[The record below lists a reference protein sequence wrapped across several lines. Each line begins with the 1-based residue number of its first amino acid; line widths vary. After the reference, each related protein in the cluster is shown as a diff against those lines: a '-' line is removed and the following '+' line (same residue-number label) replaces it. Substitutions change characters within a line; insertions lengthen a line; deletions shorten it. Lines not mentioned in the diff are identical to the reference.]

1 MAAIQLLLL
10 DRFSTEDVTRAKS
23 LDLLARYRLLCENA
37 GACRAT
43 DTTPPRELREQL
55 QLVEAELQTRLWLAT
70 AGSPG
75 APTSE
80 KPARS
85 PRSSGST
92 VALRSAKSAS
102 SEASPLSGSAA
113 HTRDSRV
120 VESAAADDLRMAPL
134 SPSGAA
140 VVYCDGACQGNPGP
154 GGYGVLVRVPGRP
167 ERTLSNGKSRTTN
180 NEMELTGAVEGLKLA
195 ISMGSTEIT
204 VVSDSE
210 YLVKGMSGWV
220 KGWLRN
226 GWKTASGTPVKNRVL
241 WEELHRLCEGRKVSW
256 SWIRGHNGHAE
267 NERCDALAVAAA
279 REAARVSR

>member
-1 MAAIQLLLL
+1 M
-10 DRFSTEDVTRAKS
+10 EDVTRTKS

-43 DTTPPRELREQL
+43 DTPFPRELRDQL
-55 QLVEAELQTRLWLAT
+55 QSVESELQTRLWLAT
-70 AGSPG
+70 VGTPG
-75 APTSE
+75 ALMSE
-80 KPARS
+80 KPAGS
-85 PRSSGST
+85 PRASGSS
-92 VALRSAKSAS
+92 VASRSAKSAS
-102 SEASPLSGSAA
+102 SEASPLSSSAA

-120 VESAAADDLRMAPL
+120 VESAAPDDLTMAPL
-134 SPSGAA
+134 SPSDAA

-226 GWKTASGTPVKNRVL
+226 GWKTASGTPVKNRAL
-241 WEELHRLCEGRKVSW
+241 WEELHRLCQGRKVSW

-279 REAARVSR
+279 REAARYK